1 MDIILT
7 TFNARYAHSAL
18 SLRYLK
24 ANLKELEDKA
34 LIQEFVINENI
45 QTIAEKILA
54 NSPKIVGIST
64 YIWNAGDVSQLIK
77 IIKKVAPEVVLI
89 LGGPEVSHTPHRV
102 DFDSADYFVKGEGE
116 ISFYELCRDILHEN
130 YPKEKWV
137 APQVPKLKEITLPYH
152 LYTDHDIEARRIYLE
167 ASRGCPYEC
176 EFCLSAIDERVR
188 YFDIDAL
195 MGSIETLWQRGA
207 RDFRF
212 IDRTFNLNMKIAMRL
227 IDYFLAKEEEYF
239 LHFEVIPDNFPEK
252 LKVKIVQFA
261 PASLQLEVGIQ
272 TLNPDVA
279 NTINR
284 PLNIPKIIENIKF
297 LESTHAHMHV
307 DLIVGLPSESIES
320 FAKNLE
326 MLASLTKSEIQ
337 IGILKKLSG
346 TTINRHDIDFKMVYD
361 DTPPYDVLST
371 SEINFSQMQEMK
383 RFARFWD
390 VAYNSGNFN
399 KTVRL
404 LWSDATVYEGFMK
417 FSNWVYAKSE
427 STHKFSLERFGALIF
442 EFLVGE
448 NLHEDLVVA
457 QSLVDDIM
465 KIEGRKLPK
474 FLYEYR
480 DSLVL
485 PEGHKQGIANKRQT
499 KHVE

>member
-18 SLRYLK
+18 ALRYLK
-24 ANLKELEDKA
+24 ANLKELENSA

-54 NSPKIVGIST
+54 NTPKIIGIST
-64 YIWNAGDVSQLIK
+64 YIWNANDVSQLTK
-77 IIKKVAPEVVLI
+77 ILKKVAPEVIII

-102 DFDSADYFVKGEGE
+102 DFESADYFVKGEGE
-116 ISFYELCRDILHEN
+116 ISFYELCKKILRQDL
-130 YPKEKWV
+130 PTQKWI
-137 APQVPKLKEITLPYH
+137 APQTPKLKEINLPYN
-152 LYTDHDIEARRIYLE
+152 LYSDVDIAHRRIYLE

-188 YFDIDAL
+188 YFDIDKL
-195 MGSIETLWQRGA
+195 MESIESLWQRGT

-212 IDRTFNLNMKIAMRL
+212 IDRTFNLNMRIAMRL
-227 IDYFLAKEEEYF
+227 IDYFLDKDEQYF
-239 LHFEVIPDNFPEK
+239 LHFEVIPDNFPDK
-252 LKVKIVQFA
+252 LKAKIVQFA

-272 TLNPDVA
+272 TLNPEVA
-279 NTINR
+279 KSINR
-284 PLNIPKIIENIKF
+284 PLDIPKIVENIKF

-307 DLIVGLPSESIES
+307 DLIVGLPGESIES

-326 MLASLTKSEIQ
+326 QLSTLTKSEIQ

-346 TTINRHDIDFKMVYD
+346 TTLNRHDEIYKMVYD

-371 SEINFSQMQEMK
+371 SEISFVQMQEMK

-404 LWSDATVYEGFMK
+404 IWSSTTVYEGFMK

-427 STHKFSLERFGALIF
+427 STHKFSLERFGELMF
-442 EFLVGE
+442 EFLTTI

-465 KIEGRKLPK
+465 KIDGRKLPK
-474 FLYEYR
+474 FLFEYR
-480 DSLVL
+480 DELML
-485 PEGHKQGIANKRQT
+485 PQATKQGQANKRQT
-499 KHVE
+499 KHL